1 MELRSW
7 IKRHAGDRI
16 IRAISRDKT
25 APASQNGTRRGPK
38 APKDAATGAGR
49 PARQPVDLGAWEPLP
64 AYLPVDPREH
74 TAACVI
80 ASAMAAGD
88 HPASEFRIKR
98 VLMAN
103 PEHRT
108 VSVIATALAAGA
120 LPESSF
126 TVKNIYKMK
135 EEGSHAA

>member
-1 MELRSW
+1 MGLRSW
-7 IKRHAGDRI
+7 IQKHVGNSGDVLKNPEHGPEPHAS
-16 IRAISRDKT
+16 AT
-25 APASQNGTRRGPK
+25 PAPGE
-38 APKDAATGAGR
+38 APNAPSPDE
-49 PARQPVDLGAWEPLP
+49 AWEALP

-74 TAACVI
+74 AHACVI
-80 ASAMAAGD
+80 ASAFAAGD
-88 HPASEFRIKR
+88 HPTSEFRVRR
-98 VLMAN
+98 VLVAN

-108 VSVIATALAAGA
+108 VSVIATALAAGT

>member
-1 MELRSW
+1 MGLRSW
-7 IKRHAGDRI
+7 IKRHTGR
-16 IRAISRDKT
+16 SST
-25 APASQNGTRRGPK
+25 PASAHHAGARNAASA
-38 APKDAATGAGR
+38 APQPAAPSAGAPQPTG
-49 PARQPVDLGAWEPLP
+49 WEPLP

-74 TAACVI
+74 EHACVI
-80 ASAMAAGD
+80 ASAIAAGD
-88 HPASEFRIKR
+88 HPTSEFRVKH
-98 VLMAN
+98 VLVAN

-108 VSVIATALAAGA
+108 VSIIATALAAGA

>member
-1 MELRSW
+1 MGLRSW
-7 IKRHAGDRI
+7 IQKHVGNSGDALKNPEHGAEPHASATPALGE
-16 IRAISRDKT
+16 
-25 APASQNGTRRGPK
+25 APN
-38 APKDAATGAGR
+38 APS
-49 PARQPVDLGAWEPLP
+49 PSEAWEPLP

-74 TAACVI
+74 AHACVI
-80 ASAMAAGD
+80 ASAFAAGD
-88 HPASEFRIKR
+88 HPTSEFRVRR
-98 VLMAN
+98 VLVAN

-108 VSVIATALAAGA
+108 VSVIATALAAGT